1 MAARGRRF
9 VSSRPRPNEMGC
21 QREVARIPLNG
32 GNMDVKLIRQSQNGY
47 FGSVGYP
54 PSARTYV
61 AEAAAAAALARS
73 FASAD
78 DSRVIEWEEKQV
90 SLVAIQMEERR
101 HVRLAAELGGVEGGV
116 SMDSIKD
123 SLFLQKYQ
131 QPMRPAVWVQT
142 QQQLLAFSTCCS
154 PSLTSE
160 LNSRIDPA
168 HFDLWSPCATG
179 GSGSNGL
186 MAYSLKR
193 HYRRAPDSTDGPP
206 QSTDWG
212 SYWLWFIRRASVMY
226 GPALKWT

>member
-61 AEAAAAAALARS
+61 AEPAAAAALARS

-131 QPMRPAVWVQT
+131 QPMRPAVWVQASSSY
-142 QQQLLAFSTCCS
+142 LLFPPAARPAWRPSSTVGS
-154 PSLTSE
+154 IPPTLTC
-160 LNSRIDPA
+160 DPLA
-168 HFDLWSPCATG
+168 LPAAAAAAAGW
-179 GSGSNGL
+179 
-186 MAYSLKR
+186 
-193 HYRRAPDSTDGPP
+193 
-206 QSTDWG
+206 
-212 SYWLWFIRRASVMY
+212 WLIA
-226 GPALKWT
+226 